1 MDIEGLG
8 DKLVEQLDERGLVH
22 DLADLYRLKLEDI
35 AELERMGQKSAANL
49 VAALEASRD
58 TSLARFLY
66 ALGIRD
72 VGEATA
78 QTLATYYGSLAELM
92 RANRDDLQRV
102 PDVGPVVADN
112 IYTFF
117 REKHNR
123 QVIKKLKPVI
133 DRLKQPGPSA
143 RGERGHKSPLSRKT
157 FVLTGTLTSMSR
169 AKAKAVLQALGAK
182 VVGSVSKKTD
192 YVVVGTDPG
201 SKATKATELGVA
213 TLDEARFLD
222 LIQNT

>member
-1 MDIEGLG
+1 LCCRFTYVTDTQRIE
-8 DKLVEQLDERGLVH
+8 K
-22 DLADLYRLKLEDI
+22 
-35 AELERMGQKSAANL
+35 
-49 VAALEASRD
+49 
-58 TSLARFLY
+58 ARKGRVF

-78 QTLATYYGSLAELM
+78 QTLATYYGSLAGLM

-117 REKHNR
+117 REKHNQR
-123 QVIKKLKPVI
+123 VIKKLKPVI
-133 DRLKQPGPSA
+133 GRLKQPRPNPNTKL
-143 RGERGHKSPLSRKT
+143 GHTLPLSNKT

-169 AKAKAVLQALGAK
+169 DKAKVALQALGAK

-201 SKATKATELGVA
+201 SKATKAMKLGVT
-213 TLDEARFLD
+213 TLDEDRFLD
-222 LIQNT
+222 LIQDN